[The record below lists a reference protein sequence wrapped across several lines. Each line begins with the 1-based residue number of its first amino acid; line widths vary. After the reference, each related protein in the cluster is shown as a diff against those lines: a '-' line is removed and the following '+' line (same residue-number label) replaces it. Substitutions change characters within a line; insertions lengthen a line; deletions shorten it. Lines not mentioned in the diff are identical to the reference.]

1 MTEREAFRI
10 LGLSREDGP
19 EEMKRKYRRMILQA
33 HPDTDLSAEE
43 RRTRDAQEI
52 NLAYGV
58 LKKYFEGQRKSESGR
73 GREKKSSA
81 GSERTE
87 IWNAEINENAYR
99 EREILHEVEDSEGRV
114 MGQICIARGKY
125 LWSVEESFSLFL
137 LSIYR
142 CAGEILEEIDF
153 GKRSPSR
160 SRPAEMKV
168 RAELAYLLAQQFTD
182 STGLLHEF
190 ALEETEDRKKRK
202 IYRIA
207 AMVELSDPSISLRP
221 GDILLPAA
229 LRRHRLYLRDASG
242 RELGYLSFPDDR
254 LYYVVIPLFEQR
266 AARVRIQ
273 AAGKQ
278 PEAGKRASGNYRNLD
293 LWLRLEPQTGGMP
306 ENLNL
311 QIERLLK
318 KYRESL

>member
-1 MTEREAFRI
+1 MRFLLLSGSKNYPALIPAAAVETKCRPAVRFLASIVLPVFQRQEMTENDRKRDFPDPRAVQGGR
-10 LGLSREDGP
+10 P
-19 EEMKRKYRRMILQA
+19 EEMKQKYRRMILQA

-43 RRTRDAQEI
+43 RRIRDAQET

-153 GKRSPSR
+153 GKLSPSR

-207 AMVELSDPSISLRP
+207 AMVELSETWICGFVWNRR
-221 GDILLPAA
+221 PAA
-229 LRRHRLYLRDASG
+229 C
-242 RELGYLSFPDDR
+242 PK
-254 LYYVVIPLFEQR
+254 I
-266 AARVRIQ
+266 
-273 AAGKQ
+273 
-278 PEAGKRASGNYRNLD
+278 
-293 LWLRLEPQTGGMP
+293 
-306 ENLNL
+306 
-311 QIERLLK
+311 
-318 KYRESL
+318 